1 MKENDDLNQKI
12 YGNIHVYKCYKY
24 DIAPPPRP
32 GKKSKIPLFPKNR
45 LKGDI
50 SVTTKKDDIYPTKY
64 GISVEIPYY

>member
-1 MKENDDLNQKI
+1 MEI
-12 YGNIHVYKCYKY
+12 YMCINVTNMTLP
-24 DIAPPPRP
+24 PPPRP